1 MIITVKSMKTPTKK
15 TVSVADAGTTVASK
29 KATFKTGS
37 LTVSAEWSSKTALF
51 SKECGLKA
59 GDMARD
65 TKSPMIVPY
74 VLASGKTTDMSSD
87 SRYLYLSF
95 HENTIYFM

>member
-1 MIITVKSMKTPTKK
+1 MIIMVKSMTTPTKK
-15 TVSVADAGTTVASK
+15 TASVADAGTTVESK

-37 LTVSAEWSSKTALF
+37 PTVSAEWFSKMALF

-65 TKSPMIVPY
+65 MKSLMIVPY
-74 VLASGKTTDMSSD
+74 VLASGKITDMSSD
-87 SRYLYLSF
+87 LYLSF